1 MRILRR
7 NSYYVPFP
15 PFSILKY
22 ISFFF
27 CLNFHERKHD
37 FDVYLLRCVTGS
49 ICVLKLKV
57 TDIENQNL
65 TSDELQIMDINYDLK
80 MMKTNQS

>member
-1 MRILRR
+1 MFL
-7 NSYYVPFP
+7 SPFF
-15 PFSILKY
+15 PFLNIDL
-22 ISFFF
+22 FF

-37 FDVYLLRCVTGS
+37 FDVYLLRCVTGT

-57 TDIENQNL
+57 THTENQNL
-65 TSDELQIMDINYDLK
+65 TSDELQIKDINFQLI